1 MRNPKWHRD
10 EIILALDLYFSPN
23 RGPIDK
29 NNPRIIELSHLLNSL
44 PLFID
49 KPDEEKFRNP
59 NGVTFKLSNF
69 LTFDA
74 SYKGKGMAHGSKLDE
89 KLFNEYL
96 DKKNLLRS
104 TTREIKAILKDE
116 TLRQKVNTIE
126 NDEQTIEDSVMEGQI
141 IYKLH
146 KLRERDVKIVKRK
159 KEQALAAN
167 GKLICETCTFSFEA
181 FYGELGA
188 GFIECHHRIPL
199 SKLTVEKKTTLD
211 DLALVCSNCHRM
223 LHRRIDTNSIEDLK
237 MTIKYSYFS

>member
-29 NNPRIIELSHLLNSL
+29 KNPRIIELSHLLNSL
-44 PLFID
+44 PLFIN

-69 LTFDA
+69 LAVDNNYT
-74 SYKGKGMAHGSKLDE
+74 GKGMSHGSKLDE
-89 KLFNEYL
+89 KLFNEYQ
-96 DKKNLLRS
+96 DKKDLLRS
-104 TTREIKAILKDE
+104 TSIAIRSIVNDD
-116 TLRQKVNTIE
+116 TLRQKIYNVE
-126 NDEQTIEDSVMEGQI
+126 NDEQTAEDSVLEGQI

-146 KLRERDVKIVKRK
+146 KVRERDVKIVKQK
-159 KEQALAAN
+159 KDQALSIH
-167 GKLICETCTFSFEA
+167 GKLNCETCTFSFEE
-181 FYGELGA
+181 FYGTLGT

-199 SKLTVEKKTTLD
+199 SQLTVEKRTTLD

-223 LHRRIDTNSIEDLK
+223 IHRKIDTLSLEDLK
-237 MTIKYSYFS
+237 MIIKYSLEK